1 MEMIPYSCQSIDDR
15 DVEAVVRAL
24 RSDFLTQGPEIPAF
38 EQAMAQLHGVDHC
51 VAVANAT
58 AALHLACLAIG
69 LGPGDRAWTVPNSFV
84 ASANCIRYC
93 GAEVDFVD
101 IDPASRNMSV
111 DRLAEKLTQA
121 ERDGQLPNAVI
132 PVDFSGYPADL
143 PALRALADQYG
154 FRIIADASHAV
165 GASLDGAMIGSK
177 WSDIT
182 VFSFHAVKIVTTAE
196 GGMCATQDAEL
207 AQRIRLLASHGI
219 TRDPALMA
227 HGSAGGWYY
236 EQIALGFNYRMTDLQ
251 AALGRSQ
258 LSRLPAMHA
267 RRTELAARYDR
278 LLEPLPVKL
287 LQQRPGA
294 ISALHLYAIEIDRDG
309 CGTLRRAVFDRLRGA
324 GIGVNV
330 HYIPIHLQPDYTAL
344 GFYKGQFPA
353 AEAYYDAALSL
364 PLHPRLTSIQQDR
377 VVHELA
383 AALV

>member
-38 EQAMAQLHGVDHC
+38 EQAMEQLHGVDHC

-111 DRLAEKLTQA
+111 DRLAEKLIES
-121 ERDGQLPNAVI
+121 ERYGQLPKAVI

-143 PALRALADQYG
+143 PALRTLADQYG

-165 GASLDGAMIGSK
+165 GASLDGAMIGSR

-182 VFSFHAVKIVTTAE
+182 VFSFHAVKIVTTGE
-196 GGMCATQDAEL
+196 GGMCATQDSEL
-207 AQRIRLLASHGI
+207 AQRLRLLASHGI

-267 RRTELAARYDR
+267 RRAELAARYDR
-278 LLEPLPVKL
+278 LVEPLPVKL

-294 ISALHLYAIEIDRDG
+294 ISALHLYAIEIDPDG
-309 CGTLRRAVFDRLRGA
+309 CAISRREVFDRMRAA

-330 HYIPIHLQPDYTAL
+330 HYIPIHLQPDYLAL
-344 GFYKGQFPA
+344 GFRSGQFPA
-353 AEAYYDAALSL
+353 AEAYYAAALSL
-364 PLHPRLTSIQQDR
+364 PLHPRLTDDQQDR
-377 VVHELA
+377 VVRELA
-383 AALV
+383 AALS